1 MVTILQKAPRDQDGR
16 IAGHFPDR
24 LTHRVV
30 KQITPMEQAKLAEW
44 QHRAVELNK
53 QIKDFLTS
61 LGFGPRDRLS
71 SSIVKQLPMWAAVR
85 FQELRLRDE
94 ELQRQKKA
102 FPEEIGLNPKEPY
115 KYNEDR
121 SVVLMGKHIAHY

>member
-1 MVTILQKAPRDQDGR
+1 
-16 IAGHFPDR
+16 
-24 LTHRVV
+24 
-30 KQITPMEQAKLAEW
+30 MEQAKLAEW

-61 LGFGPRDRLS
+61 LGFGKRDRLS